1 MVWMPFEEI
10 AEGKIVEALYAADL
24 WAVYTDRAAEKIHR
38 PQHVLRKNLLHLV
51 A

>member
-24 WAVYTDRAAEKIHR
+24 WLSLIHI
-38 PQHVLRKNLLHLV
+38 
-51 A
+51 